1 MNSIQTPD
9 FMTVDDFKLSHP
21 IIKEENSEERNKY
34 ADYYDVLPINF
45 QDTEESDTSKKGEVN
60 RDDDDSNQRKRNMQ
74 FKEREPMNNSIDIS
88 FQSKLIAKKFE
99 NIVKKCDMPLMSPL
113 PKKKQKQMKQ

>member
-21 IIKEENSEERNKY
+21 IIKEERNKQ
-34 ADYYDVLPINF
+34 ADYYNVLPINF